1 MDAFLLDD
9 TKEKSAGF
17 YIALYW
23 LKHLRRRERSTITAT
38 ADVPTLATA

>member
-1 MDAFLLDD
+1 MNIHESEMDSFLLDD

-23 LKHLRRRERSTITAT
+23 LKHLRHR
-38 ADVPTLATA
+38 D